1 MFCEVEMFVV
11 FVVVSFYY
19 FKAIHYVV
27 KMHKL
32 PSAFSLGEPLLGKSV
47 HKLRDQFVPEHNAN
61 TVFLMLK

>member
-1 MFCEVEMFVV
+1 MFVV
-11 FVVVSFYY
+11 FVVASFYY

-32 PSAFSLGEPLLGKSV
+32 PSAFSLGELLLGKSV